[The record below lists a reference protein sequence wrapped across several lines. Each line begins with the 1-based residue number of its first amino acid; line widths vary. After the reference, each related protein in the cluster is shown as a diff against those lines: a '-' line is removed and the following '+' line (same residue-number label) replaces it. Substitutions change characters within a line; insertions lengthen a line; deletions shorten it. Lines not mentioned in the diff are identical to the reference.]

1 MLIRNF
7 VQQDKDAVLAMVED
21 FYNSPGVL
29 NPIPTSNFAEAFEEM
44 CDGGSH
50 RLRGLVI
57 EVDGKAAG
65 FCSLSFSYSTEAG
78 GAVVLIEEVYIHP
91 HYQGR
96 GLGTAI
102 FNYIIQEY
110 KDKAARLRLEVAPE
124 NLRAMALYQRIGFSQ
139 LPYRQMTLE
148 DF

>member
-1 MLIRNF
+1 MNILNF
-7 VQQDKDAVLAMVED
+7 IAQDKDTILAMVED

-29 NPIPTSNFAEAFEEM
+29 NPIPTSNFADAFDEM
-44 CDGGSH
+44 CNGGSH

-57 EVDGKAAG
+57 ETDGKAAG

-91 HYQGR
+91 AFQSQ
-96 GLGTAI
+96 GLGSAI
-102 FNYIIQEY
+102 INYIIKEY
-110 KDKAARLRLEVAPE
+110 KGKAARLRLEVAPE
-124 NLRAMALYQRIGFSQ
+124 NLRAMALYQRIGFTE